1 HGWASAARVVHN
13 IMGTQPAVPTP
24 QWVWSDQF
32 GHDAQAVGRV
42 IPQAHEHLVHR
53 GDHAIF
59 VINYDRLIGAAAI
72 DDHMVSR
79 SATRIITR
87 DVRVDPDQLADTDIQ
102 IRRLA
107 R

>member
-1 HGWASAARVVHN
+1 
-13 IMGTQPAVPTP
+13 MGTQPAAPTP

-53 GDHAIF
+53 GDRAIL
-59 VINYDRLIGAAAI
+59 VVNDDQLIGAAAI
-72 DDHMVSR
+72 DDRVVIR
-79 SATRIITR
+79 AATRIITR
-87 DVRVDPDQLADTDIQ
+87 GVPVNPNQLANTDIP